1 MRSLTEVGCAT
12 IPVGTGSLASRWHGN
27 GGAVGVA
34 AVALAIAVRVP
45 AGAQGDR
52 TDPFAFVA
60 PSVVVSADDRQRLDR
75 DEVIVRTLAADDRQ
89 AAVFVATRLHAAP
102 DALVA
107 WTRAITELKRNE
119 HILAIGRFSDPPVL
133 QDLDGLMLDQQ
144 DVDDLRT
151 CRPGGCGLKLTADEM
166 ARLAV
171 PAAAAAARD
180 AVQRAFRQV
189 VLDRVRAYRG
199 HGLAGLPALAD
210 SRRARRIA
218 DGLLTLVDRS
228 PYLSRLPA
236 AASWLHRYPNGDAPN
251 DAFLYWSKE
260 AYGSGKPVISV
271 THVGIFTPAPAAGR
285 PAVLVASKQLLA
297 THYSNASLG
306 LMMVLRGAAGGPS
319 YFGYLNRTELDLLGG
334 LFGAVARIAVERR
347 MARQVPTLV
356 RGLRARLESGPP
368 PVGAR

>member
-1 MRSLTEVGCAT
+1 MRFLTAVSCAT
-12 IPVGTGSLASRWHGN
+12 IWSRIRSLRVRWRGN
-27 GGAVGVA
+27 GAAGCVA
-34 AVALAIAVRVP
+34 AVALALALRVP
-45 AGAQGDR
+45 ASAQVDLS
-52 TDPFAFVA
+52 DPFAFVA

-102 DALVA
+102 EALVA
-107 WTRAITELKRNE
+107 WTRAIAELKRND
-119 HILAIGRFSDPPVL
+119 HILAIGRFSEPPVL
-133 QDLDGLMLDQQ
+133 HDLNGLMLEQR
-144 DVDDLRT
+144 DVDDLQH
-151 CRPGGCGLKLTADEM
+151 CRPGSCGLKLTADEM

-171 PAAAAAARD
+171 PAAAGDARL

-189 VLDRVRAYRG
+189 VLDRVLAYRAQ
-199 HGLAGLPALAD
+199 GLARQPPLVD

-218 DGLLTLVDRS
+218 DGLIALVDRS

-236 AASWLHRYPNGDAPN
+236 AGSWLQRYPEGESPH

-260 AYGSGKPVISV
+260 GYGSGKPVISV

-334 LFGAVARIAVERR
+334 LFSAVARIAVERR

-356 RGLRARLESGPP
+356 RELRARLESGPP